1 MECWYPLPN
10 KVGNVMVVAT
20 PAPPC
25 AVPAAAPGKGTFVRR
40 HQWKSAEGLFHYSTY
55 DEVFVIGNT

>member
-20 PAPPC
+20 LAPPC
-25 AVPAAAPGKGTFVRR
+25 AVPAAAPAKGTFVRR
-40 HQWKSAEGLFHYSTY
+40 HQRGRVPTDFSLLY
-55 DEVFVIGNT
+55 VR